1 MGEHEEWS
9 GDNAALSGWSTL
21 ERCEI
26 FFSEYLLQNLEAF
39 WPGLL
44 SMVGDNEAA
53 LKSLHNYHQVIQS
66 LFEPS
71 TDRIIHAGLEAV
83 RFHTRV
89 LQCGSRRSCCAE
101 GGLPSQT

>member
-1 MGEHEEWS
+1 MKNGQVTMPLFQVGPKPCDMS
-9 GDNAALSGWSTL
+9 SPQYLS
-21 ERCEI
+21 
-26 FFSEYLLQNLEAF
+26 QNLEAF

-83 RFHTRV
+83 WLHTRV
-89 LQCGSRRSCCAE
+89 LQCCTRRSGRAE